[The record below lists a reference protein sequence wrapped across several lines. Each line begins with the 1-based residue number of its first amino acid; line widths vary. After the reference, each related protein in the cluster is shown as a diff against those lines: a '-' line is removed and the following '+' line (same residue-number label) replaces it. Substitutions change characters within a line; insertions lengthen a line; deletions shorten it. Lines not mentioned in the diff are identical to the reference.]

1 MGAVEIS
8 ENLNAPLIIVA
19 TEFGKSARAVRK
31 YFPQANILALTTNV
45 KTARQLCIVRGV
57 TPMVVDKIASTDD
70 FFRLGKELA
79 IKSGLAKKGDT
90 VVMVSG
96 ALVPTGTTN
105 TSSVHTL

>member
-1 MGAVEIS
+1 
-8 ENLNAPLIIVA
+8 
-19 TEFGKSARAVRK
+19 
-31 YFPQANILALTTNV
+31 
-45 KTARQLCIVRGV
+45 
-57 TPMVVDKIASTDD
+57 MVVDKIASTDD